1 MTSFAFGY
9 SQSELAQMAS
19 ENPALLDTPQAQEYM
34 RTHNVNVGGGVVTQ
48 GTKYNLPVV
57 ENDIEQKKPVSTKPT
72 TQVAAKEKQQVWEAV
87 KSGEAETLDTTAE
100 VMTDDEVLTQDVK
113 GDATQTDGSRRLTPL
128 KYESD
133 DAQIERIKS
142 IQVHRGKI
150 AGTLERF
157 SDEFFR
163 NKNKIDQSNIPVPA
177 DYTLNRGDV
186 IKFWIYGKKEKN
198 FTLKVNNEGN
208 IDIPEVGPVRVAG
221 ESFLEVKTLL
231 TNYLSSSYK
240 NSRVIVSLDAFSN
253 AQVTVT
259 GFVNAPGIYNTTS
272 VSSVKNIL
280 ISAHG
285 VSEVGSVRKIQIK
298 RGGSIIKSID
308 FYDLIS
314 QGLDGGDFVLKPNDV
329 VHIPRADGLVTITG
343 KVYKEAIYEI
353 RNGETLWSILSF
365 AGGLKPD
372 ADGLTISVKR
382 YARNSQIQNLT
393 LSASQAKTFIV
404 NDGDEIYV
412 YGLNTTQDRYVMI
425 TGNVIREG
433 KRAISGTRMSL
444 RRLLRNE
451 MRGGRLDSLF
461 LENTRF
467 DYAMIKR
474 IGSDTKPKVFSINL
488 KAILDGRSDF
498 TLHNRDELYI
508 FNELDTG
515 SAPYVMIEGSPL
527 IKPGKYIYHKGMS
540 LLDLINQAGVK
551 RPYDTAKVKIVSGQ
565 DKYGKKTVTMINM
578 DSNSN
583 YMLHDK
589 DVVTLFD
596 LSQTHPVETATI
608 SGEVV
613 KPGTYAITDGMSLAD
628 FIKSAGGLNQK
639 AYSGDCEVVRY
650 IMENGERTKRIF
662 NVHLNEANSFLVQ
675 QYDEINIKRAPNWNE
690 RRTVT
695 LLGEVRFPG
704 TYVIHSGEKLSSV
717 IQRAGGFTER
727 AFLYGAIFTRKSVR
741 EIQREA
747 LQRELSKLKEQV
759 ILVNVRNSS
768 VPNKAVA
775 DISGIVKAV
784 DSLIAESKKFQP
796 KGRITVALEED
807 LNNFEYS
814 SSNLTLEDGDV
825 LKIPSYNDTVVV
837 NGEVMLP
844 TAIAYQDSDIKSYID
859 RSGGLTH
866 LADNEHI
873 YVIHANGE
881 AEKANLG
888 SWLFSSNN
896 VCIRKGDVITVPKK
910 FYYDT
915 RNIELSKDIADIF
928 YKISLT
934 VAAAHTVGAI

>member
-1 MTSFAFGY
+1 M
-9 SQSELAQMAS
+9 
-19 ENPALLDTPQAQEYM
+19 
-34 RTHNVNVGGGVVTQ
+34 
-48 GTKYNLPVV
+48 
-57 ENDIEQKKPVSTKPT
+57 
-72 TQVAAKEKQQVWEAV
+72 
-87 KSGEAETLDTTAE
+87 
-100 VMTDDEVLTQDVK
+100 
-113 GDATQTDGSRRLTPL
+113 
-128 KYESD
+128 
-133 DAQIERIKS
+133 
-142 IQVHRGKI
+142 
-150 AGTLERF
+150 
-157 SDEFFR
+157 
-163 NKNKIDQSNIPVPA
+163 
-177 DYTLNRGDV
+177 LNRGDV
-186 IKFWIYGKKEKN
+186 INFWIYGKKEKN
-198 FTLKVNNEGN
+198 FTLTVNNEGN

-221 ESFLEVKTLL
+221 ESFSEVKSLL

-285 VSEVGSVRKIQIK
+285 VGEVGSVRNIQIK
-298 RGGSIIKSID
+298 RGGSVIKAID
-308 FYDLIS
+308 FYNLIS

-343 KVYKEAIYEI
+343 SVYKEAIYEI
-353 RNGETLWSILSF
+353 TSGETLWSILSF

-372 ADGLTISVKR
+372 ADGLSISVKR

-393 LSASQAKTFIV
+393 LSASQAKSFV
-404 NDGDEIYV
+404 VQNGDEIYV

-425 TGNVIREG
+425 TGNVVREG

-451 MRGGRLDSLF
+451 MRGGKLNSMF

-474 IGSDTKPKVFSINL
+474 IGSDTKPKVISINL
-488 KAILDGRSDF
+488 KSILDGHGDF
-498 TLHNRDELYI
+498 TLQNRDELYI

-515 SAPYVMIEGSPL
+515 TAPYVMIEGEPL
-527 IKPGKYIYHKGMS
+527 LKAGKYIFHKGMS

-565 DKYGKKTVTMINM
+565 DKYGKKTVTMVNM

-583 YMLHDK
+583 YVLHDK
-589 DVVTLFD
+589 DVVTVFD
-596 LSQTHPVETATI
+596 LSQTHPVESATI
-608 SGEVV
+608 NGEVI
-613 KPGTYAITDGMSLAD
+613 KPGTYAITDGMTLAD
-628 FIKSAGGLNQK
+628 FIKSSGGLNQK
-639 AYSGDCEVVRY
+639 AYSGDCEIVRY
-650 IMENGERTKRIF
+650 IMENGERTKKIF
-662 NVHLNEANSFLVQ
+662 NVALNEANSFLVQ

-704 TYVIHSGEKLSSV
+704 TYVIHSGERLASIV
-717 IQRAGGFTER
+717 QRAGGYTQR
-727 AFLYGAIFTRKSVR
+727 AFLYGAIFTRESVR
-741 EIQREA
+741 DIQREA

-768 VPNKAVA
+768 VPNRAPA
-775 DISGIVKAV
+775 NISGIVEAV

-796 KGRITVALEED
+796 KGRITVSLEED
-807 LNNFEYS
+807 IGNFENS
-814 SSNLTLEDGDV
+814 SSNLTLENGDI
-825 LKIPSYNDTVVV
+825 LKIPSYNDTIVV

-844 TAIAYQDSDIKSYID
+844 TAIAYQDGDIKSYLD

-896 VCIRKGDVITVPKK
+896 ACIRKGDVITVPKK

-915 RNIELSKDIADIF
+915 RNIELSKDLADIF